1 VVFYDHFPRGFAL
14 PASSFLHQ
22 FLDHFHLQPHH
33 LGANAMMTMAA
44 FAALC
49 EAYLGIWPN
58 VELFRRLI
66 YFKTQTTETI
76 PVVCGM
82 ASFYA
87 RKTADFPGL
96 KGKESCKKWQ
106 RSFFYVKN
114 LKEGADHINLPPFDA
129 NGPERDSW
137 SAPLPPAVPNMEKI
151 LQWIS
156 ALQKEGGLKPHD
168 LLLAFLVAR
177 VSPLQR
183 RSHKMCFLGSARD
196 LTRHSSKELSAIEAA
211 RKANLVADVKLWA
224 SWKWGLKPHDRYNPI
239 AEVRL
244 PGLVSVS
251 PPLRFGSSDLCLSG
265 SGRTCS
271 LCRPQRTRPNIRPAL
286 PPIGQ
291 IRTTGSS
298 RTMLRRTRMPALA
311 PPSRAQAPPM
321 ATMEVESSWTR
332 ASPSATPVSFQ
343 VPPP

>member
-1 VVFYDHFPRGFAL
+1 VKEKQIELLRQGRVLPPTDLVGCRPVGCERIPAPEPGETVVFYDHFPRGFAL
-14 PASSFLHQ
+14 PASSFLRQ

-33 LGANAMMTMAA
+33 LGANPMMTLAV

-66 YFKTQTTETI
+66 YFKTQTAETI

-87 RKTADFPGL
+87 RKTADFPRL

-106 RSFFYVKN
+106 RSFFYMKN

-137 SAPLPPAVPNMEKI
+137 SAPLPRAAPDVEKI
-151 LQWIS
+151 LQGIS

-168 LLLAFLVAR
+168 LLLTFLVAR

-196 LTRHSSKELSAIEAA
+196 PTRHSSKELSATEVA
-211 RKANLVADVKLWA
+211 RKANRVADVKLRA

-239 AEVRL
+239 AEVRS
-244 PGLVSVS
+244 PRLVFVS
-251 PPLRFGSSDLCLSG
+251 SPL
-265 SGRTCS
+265 
-271 LCRPQRTRPNIRPAL
+271 
-286 PPIGQ
+286 
-291 IRTTGSS
+291 
-298 RTMLRRTRMPALA
+298 
-311 PPSRAQAPPM
+311 
-321 ATMEVESSWTR
+321 
-332 ASPSATPVSFQ
+332 
-343 VPPP
+343 